1 MALRS
6 FDTFV
11 KPREDLR
18 TRSALGGLIT
28 LVATIVAGL
37 LFLAEVYLYIVGSTR
52 HSLHLSPSTGIPIL
66 PSNTGGI
73 EQKNQI
79 PLKVRVTFPHVQCKD
94 LDFAHD
100 NAYMSTGEFGRHHNP
115 KAMRLRSPTMAEIRK
130 ILPNAPT
137 SRTGCT
143 IDGNIKVPLVG
154 GTFQVTISQR
164 AWQQM
169 TAVAMFSS
177 MGKGQPFPNVTHYI
191 HSVTFGDHFPLAPNP
206 MEEVPHVFE
215 NKYGGVG
222 LSFVNVRLV
231 PTRYKTLLSEQRMF
245 QSSVTHTFVKPE
257 TLAANSSPTLPGLS
271 ITYDFT
277 PLAVKHE
284 QYRESFLV
292 FLSSLV
298 SIVGGTFVTVSLI
311 TGCLVHSASAV
322 AKKLD

>member
-18 TRSALGGLIT
+18 TRSALGGFIT
-28 LVATIVAGL
+28 LVATIAAGL
-37 LFLAEVYLYIVGSTR
+37 LFLGEVYIYIVGSTK

-66 PSNTGGI
+66 PASNGGI
-73 EQKNQI
+73 QQNNQI
-79 PLKVRVTFPHVQCKD
+79 PLKIRVTFPHVQCKD
-94 LDFAHD
+94 LDVAHD
-100 NAYMSTGEFGRHHNP
+100 NAFMSTGEFGRQHNA
-115 KAMRLRSPTMAEIRK
+115 KAMRLRSATIRELEM
-130 ILPNAPT
+130 IEPD
-137 SRTGCT
+137 SRNRRVGCT
-143 IDGNIKVPLVG
+143 IDGSLKVPLVG
-154 GTFQVTISQR
+154 GTFQISISRR
-164 AWQQM
+164 AWQQYAAM
-169 TAVAMFSS
+169 AMFNA
-177 MGKGQPFPNVTHYI
+177 GATQFPNVTHYI
-191 HSVTFGDHFPLAPNP
+191 HSVTFGEHFPLAHNP
-206 MEEVPHVFE
+206 LENVPHVFE
-215 NKYGGVG
+215 NKHGGVG
-222 LSFVNVRLV
+222 LSLVNVRLV
-231 PTRYKTLLSEQRMF
+231 PTRYKTLLSEQKMF

-257 TLAANSSPTLPGLS
+257 TLAANGSPTLPGLS

-277 PLAVKHE
+277 PLAVRHE